1 MKCQI
6 HECDEELSGHTCMA
20 AVTLHCT
27 ASHSERPPRLKVLV
41 KVGHST
47 SLHSV
52 GAGQILQSE
61 KLEIWDNYHTSKI
74 HLE

>member
-1 MKCQI
+1 MRVMRSAAVTP
-6 HECDEELSGHTCMA
+6 DSMA
-20 AVTLHCT
+20 AVALLRTVSRS
-27 ASHSERPPRLKVLV
+27 ARRPGLEVSV

-52 GAGQILQSE
+52 GAGQILRSE
-61 KLEIWDNYHTSKI
+61 KLEIWDNYYTSKI